1 MVIDK
6 NMYKKDLAEKF
17 NFVSPYKGSGS
28 ITREQFLFFET
39 RIVARLMVEEDSDDS
54 MIAQKII
61 QDNLFQFPTEKSLKR
76 TVMACL
82 RRLRVLEDEELIHVI
97 ANGPIENAKRDRL

>member
-1 MVIDK
+1 
-6 NMYKKDLAEKF
+6 
-17 NFVSPYKGSGS
+17 
-28 ITREQFLFFET
+28 
-39 RIVARLMVEEDSDDS
+39 

-76 TVMACL
+76 TGMACL

>member
-39 RIVARLMVEEDSDDS
+39 RIVARLMVEEDLDDS
-54 MIAQKII
+54 MIA
-61 QDNLFQFPTEKSLKR
+61 
-76 TVMACL
+76 
-82 RRLRVLEDEELIHVI
+82 
-97 ANGPIENAKRDRL
+97 

>member
-1 MVIDK
+1 
-6 NMYKKDLAEKF
+6 MYKKDLAEKF

-39 RIVARLMVEEDSDDS
+39 RIVARLMVEEDLDDS

-61 QDNLFQFPTEKSLKR
+61 QDNLFQFPY
-76 TVMACL
+76 
-82 RRLRVLEDEELIHVI
+82 
-97 ANGPIENAKRDRL
+97 